1 MKEIKVLKEAWDGMV
16 QEGILDVITGKTDT
30 QQNTDA
36 NQQQS
41 TQPVV
46 DPVKAKKLAVIEQ
59 QIIELNKKLAPL
71 AEKKAKLEAE
81 KAKLQG

>member
-46 DPVKAKKLAVIEQ
+46 DPVKVDGQ
-59 QIIELNKKLAPL
+59 PN
-71 AEKKAKLEAE
+71 AEFLHEAG
-81 KAKLQG
+81 LLIG